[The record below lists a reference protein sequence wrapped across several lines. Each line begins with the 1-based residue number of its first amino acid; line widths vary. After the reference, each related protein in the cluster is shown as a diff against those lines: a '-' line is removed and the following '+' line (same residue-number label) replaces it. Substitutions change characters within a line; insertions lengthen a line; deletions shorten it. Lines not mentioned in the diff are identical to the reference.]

1 MSFDVTCIHFLMLLI
16 CTYFSTSLNRKK
28 RLNRLL
34 MLKIEMFMHRLKIK
48 NLRKASIVSL
58 TVSDLM
64 IKINIIKKII
74 KTMIITMTMIAKYL
88 MITSH
93 RRQREINFLFLINIA
108 WINIYRI
115 KTVLTLLH
123 SNNQNF
129 FIMNNI
135 LI

>member
-1 MSFDVTCIHFLMLLI
+1 
-16 CTYFSTSLNRKK
+16 
-28 RLNRLL
+28 

-108 WINIYRI
+108 
-115 KTVLTLLH
+115 
-123 SNNQNF
+123 
-129 FIMNNI
+129 
-135 LI
+135 